1 VTTDSEQKNSGRKNG
16 GQKDTRTDRTGR
28 MDIRYTPTVRDFREA
43 HRAHARATSAGRRRL
58 AVTLA
63 LTVAVMAVG
72 IRGGSV
78 TVLSL
83 LMGAAY
89 LFFALVALP
98 RAQAGRAAAKAAE
111 EGGQRVRL
119 DATGVR
125 VTAGG
130 EERRFAWTE
139 IARHLETPRLFLLI
153 GADRAQSCVAV
164 LPKEGSGDRLRT
176 LLETRPSSDGAN

>member
-1 VTTDSEQKNSGRKNG
+1 MTTDSRQKN
-16 GQKDTRTDRTGR
+16 TRTDR
-28 MDIRYTPTVRDFREA
+28 MDLRHTPTARDFREA
-43 HRAHARATSAGRRRL
+43 HRAHARSTWAGRRRL

-83 LMGAAY
+83 LMGVAY
-89 LFFALVALP
+89 LFFALVFLP

-111 EGGQRVRL
+111 DGGQRVRI
-119 DATGVR
+119 DGTGVR
-125 VTAGG
+125 VTTGA
-130 EERRFAWTE
+130 EQRRFAWPE
-139 IARHLETPRLFLLI
+139 ISRHLETPRLFLLI
-153 GADRAQSCVAV
+153 GSGRAQPCLVV

-176 LLETRPSSDGAN
+176 LLENRLSPARPN

>member
-1 VTTDSEQKNSGRKNG
+1 MTTDSRHQNN
-16 GQKDTRTDRTGR
+16 RTDR
-28 MDIRYTPTVRDFREA
+28 MDLRYTPTARDFREA
-43 HRAHARATSAGRRRL
+43 HRAHARSTRAGRRRL
-58 AVTLA
+58 AVTLV

-89 LFFALVALP
+89 LFFALVFLP
-98 RAQAGRAAAKAAE
+98 RAQAGRAAARAAE
-111 EGGQRVRL
+111 GGGQRVRI
-119 DATGVR
+119 DPTGVR

-130 EERRFAWTE
+130 EQRRFAWPE

-153 GADRAQSCVAV
+153 GADRDQPCLAV
-164 LPKEGSGDRLRT
+164 LPKEGSGDRLRA
-176 LLETRPSSDGAN
+176 LLETRSHPARPN